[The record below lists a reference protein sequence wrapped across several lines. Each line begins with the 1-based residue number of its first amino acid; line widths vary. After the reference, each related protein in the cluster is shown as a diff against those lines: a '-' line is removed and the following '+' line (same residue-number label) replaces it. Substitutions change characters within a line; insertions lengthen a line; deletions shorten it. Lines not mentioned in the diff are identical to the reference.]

1 MTASELVSSL
11 RSEAQNLV
19 NNADVSSVNGIT
31 FCYTNGAER
40 TIKLNLDKTWRLKP
54 SESNGFVRIEWND
67 PMKNQPLIE
76 NGVYYIVEQVER
88 LLVDPAHIV
97 DFRFNYVLTAPIPEG
112 MGFRS
117 KHVLSGYFTLS

>member
-1 MTASELVSSL
+1 MTAAELVSTL

-31 FCYTNGAER
+31 LCYTNGVER

-76 NGVYYIVEQVER
+76 GGVYYIVEQVER
-88 LLVDPAHIV
+88 LLVDPAQIV
-97 DFRFNYVLTAPIPEG
+97 DFRFNYVVKRETNVNVE
-112 MGFRS
+112 
-117 KHVLSGYFTLS
+117 TDEE